1 MKRRNFD
8 LPHFHRLLEYL
19 CWSINLC
26 TCYHHAKYI
35 ITSDWAKFFFLFLQK
50 KHFNA
55 KFHCLLNWYKC
66 RTLRSKQTIQ
76 NHRTKCALF
85 MPTCNSFFFIN
96 SEWFFQELHASPQVT
111 LEMNVELNIKITD
124 QLLIQNQMYCECL

>member
-1 MKRRNFD
+1 
-8 LPHFHRLLEYL
+8 
-19 CWSINLC
+19 
-26 TCYHHAKYI
+26 
-35 ITSDWAKFFFLFLQK
+35 
-50 KHFNA
+50 
-55 KFHCLLNWYKC
+55 
-66 RTLRSKQTIQ
+66 
-76 NHRTKCALF
+76 